1 MTDKPK
7 KPRRTRVDRAAGVAN
22 AIIASGK
29 RIAVPS
35 GVTLDAKQMPIFIEI
50 MEEFSLSEISPHKL
64 RLAAA
69 MAKELAALESEQK
82 LLMSEGS
89 VLTNSHGNRVPNPR
103 AKACGTITAT
113 ILSMRRSLGIHT
125 RQLEGGGDNRNVSL
139 RRAHNKANEALLDN
153 MDGND
158 LIARPN
164 VVPINRG
171 KDLDD
176 DS

>member
-7 KPRRTRVDRAAGVAN
+7 KPRRTRVDSAAGVAN

-35 GVTLDAKQMPIFIEI
+35 GVTLDAKQMRIFLEI
-50 MEEFSLSEISPHKL
+50 VEEFSLSEISGHKL
-64 RLAAA
+64 RVAAN
-69 MAKELAALESEQK
+69 MAITMAALESDQK

-89 VLTNSHGNRVPNPR
+89 VLTNSHGNQVANPR
-103 AKACGTITAT
+103 TKACSGHISS
-113 ILSMRRSLGIHT
+113 ILSFRRSLGIHT

-139 RRAHNKANEALLDN
+139 RRAHNKASEALLDN
-153 MDGND
+153 MDGDD

-164 VVPINRG
+164 VVPINR
-171 KDLDD
+171 KETVD